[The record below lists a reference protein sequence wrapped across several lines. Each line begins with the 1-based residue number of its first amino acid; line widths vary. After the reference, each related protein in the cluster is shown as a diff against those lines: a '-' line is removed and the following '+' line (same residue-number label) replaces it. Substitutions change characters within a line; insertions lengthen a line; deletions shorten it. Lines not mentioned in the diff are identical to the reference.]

1 MYKSIAIDGPSGAGK
16 STISKKLAKCIGFE
30 YLDTGAMYR
39 AYTYYY
45 LKNNLNIDDEN
56 IVIKYLDDIKLSI
69 VDGNFFIGDENVD
82 KEIRSKEVTLN
93 VSLVSSYASVR
104 EKLVKEQ
111 REISK
116 KSNIVLDGRD
126 IGSHVLPNASIKFY
140 LDATAEER
148 ARRRYLQLNDD
159 SLSFEDILEDI
170 IRRDTFDSTRE
181 ISPLVKA
188 YDAIL
193 IDSTNLEIEEVI
205 ELMKKYLGE
214 YDVI

>member
-16 STISKKLAKCIGFE
+16 STISKRLAKCINFE

-45 LKNNLNIDDEN
+45 LKNNIDIEDEKLIEKHIDD
-56 IVIKYLDDIKLSI
+56 VKLSI
-69 VDGNFFIGDENVD
+69 VEGIFYIDDEDVS
-82 KEIRSKEVTLN
+82 KQIRSKEVTQN

-104 EKLVKEQ
+104 EKLVREQ
-111 REISK
+111 REISQ

-126 IGSHVLPNASIKFY
+126 IGSHVLPDASIKFY

-148 ARRRYLQLNDD
+148 ARRRYIQLNDD
-159 SLSFEDILEDI
+159 SLKMEDILADI
-170 IRRDTFDSTRE
+170 IRRDNFDSSRK

-188 YDAIL
+188 KDAIF
-193 IDSTNLEIEEVI
+193 IDSTNLEIEQVI
-205 ELMKKYLGE
+205 DLMIKYLGE